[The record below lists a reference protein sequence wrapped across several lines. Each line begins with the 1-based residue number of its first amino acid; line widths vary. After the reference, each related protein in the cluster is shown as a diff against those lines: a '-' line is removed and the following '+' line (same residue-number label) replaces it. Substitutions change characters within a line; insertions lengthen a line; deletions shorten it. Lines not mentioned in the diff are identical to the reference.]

1 MPVNVLSLASNS
13 VKEGIANSGVPIK
26 IIFKDY
32 LFAEIRSETKWSHV

>member
-32 LFAEIRSETKWSHV
+32 LLAEIQSEKKWSHA